1 MTIFTHWIKN
11 KKMKKKVEKIGFVIL
26 AWALLILSSYVA
38 IVSWDIFPILDG
50 EVSGTELKTMDIG
63 INSISRVSLMGGVSS
78 LFVFRLFDGIKK
90 YYELFPIFL
99 ISGLIGVFFIFQS
112 YIFEIKVWAVFMII
126 LSLIFLGVS
135 YISWKDKKILKKS
148 D

>member
-1 MTIFTHWIKN
+1 
-11 KKMKKKVEKIGFVIL
+11 MKKKVEKIGFVIL

>member
-1 MTIFTHWIKN
+1 
-11 KKMKKKVEKIGFVIL
+11 MKKKVEKIGFVIL

-148 D
+148 DWGFSFSFFIY

>member
-1 MTIFTHWIKN
+1 
-11 KKMKKKVEKIGFVIL
+11 MKKKVEKIGFVIL
-26 AWALLILSSYVA
+26 AWVLLILSSYVA

-78 LFVFRLFDGIKK
+78 LFVFRLSDGIKK